1 MRKEHLENV
10 GKTFHII
17 FRATDIMK
25 LGTVLGF
32 LQMEKSFESKLIIYC
47 KFMVIKVHGVKR
59 N

>member
-25 LGTVLGF
+25 LGRVLGF
-32 LQMEKSFESKLIIYC
+32 LQIERFESKLIIY
-47 KFMVIKVHGVKR
+47 
-59 N
+59 